1 MDSESIKM
9 AYASIRQNGVRTIIT
24 CCIIGF
30 GIMALVG
37 ILTTVDGLKT
47 YISSSFGSMGANT
60 FKIRNRSLMINFGGG
75 SDEPKVF
82 KRISLMEAQAF
93 RNEFSTTSPVG
104 IQIIGSYTSQVKYKN
119 KKTNPNIMVFGVDD
133 SYTTT
138 EGYGL
143 VAGRNFNTNELTL
156 GNKVCILGNEVAQKL
171 FLSPESAIGKNITVN
186 DMRYQVIGVF
196 EKKGTSM
203 ITTDNFVAM
212 PLNNV
217 RRAFSEMEESYV
229 LSVLSTSP
237 EKLNLTVEEAKVVM
251 RNIRKLKP
259 GEENNFDILK
269 SDSISE
275 MMVEKLQYA
284 TLGGFIISII
294 TLIGAAIGL
303 MNIMLVSVTERTREI
318 GTLKAIGAT
327 RKNILNQFLTE
338 ALFVCL
344 LGGIIGIILGILIG
358 NSVSLFMGGQFII
371 PWNWMLMGIVFCI
384 IVGLISGI
392 FPAIKASKL
401 DPIESLRYE

>member
-9 AYASIRQNGVRTIIT
+9 AYASIRQNGVRTLIT

-82 KRISLMEAQAF
+82 KRISLLEAQAF
-93 RNEFSTTSPVG
+93 REEFSAQNPVG
-104 IQIIGSYTSQVKYKN
+104 IQIIGSYTSQVKFQD

-143 VAGRNFNTNELTL
+143 VAGRNFTSNELIL
-156 GNKVCILGNEVAQKL
+156 GNKVSILGNEVAKKL
-171 FLSPESAIGKNITVN
+171 FTSSASAIGKYITVN
-186 DMRYQVIGVF
+186 GMRYSVIGVF

-217 RRAFSEMEESYV
+217 RRAFDEMEETYV
-229 LSVLSTSP
+229 LSVRSNTP
-237 EKLNLTVEEAKVVM
+237 EKLDLTVEEAKIVM
-251 RNIRKLKP
+251 RSIRKLKP

-284 TLGGFIISII
+284 TIGGFIISII

-344 LGGIIGIILGILIG
+344 LGGIIGIVLGILIG
-358 NSVSLFMGGQFII
+358 NSVSLFMGGEFII
-371 PWNWMLMGIVFCI
+371 PWNWMFLGIVFCI

-392 FPAIKASKL
+392 FPAVKASKL

>member
-9 AYASIRQNGVRTIIT
+9 AYASIRQNGVRTLIT

-37 ILTTVDGLKT
+37 ILTTVDGLKS

-82 KRISLMEAQAF
+82 KSISLLEAQTF
-93 RNEFSTTSPVG
+93 RQEFSPHHPVG
-104 IQIIGSYTSQVKYKN
+104 IQIIGSYTAQAKFKD

-138 EGYGL
+138 EGYEL
-143 VAGRNFNTNELTL
+143 VVGRNFTTNELTL
-156 GNKVCILGNEVAQKL
+156 GNKVCILGNEVSKKL
-171 FLSPESAIGKNITVN
+171 FLSSTAALGKNITVN
-186 DMRYQVIGVF
+186 GMRYTVIGVF

-203 ITTDNFVAM
+203 ITTDNFVAI
-212 PLNNV
+212 PLNNA
-217 RRAFSEMEESYV
+217 RRAFNEMDETYV
-229 LSVLSTSP
+229 LSVRSNTP
-237 EKLNLTVEEAKVVM
+237 EKLDLTIEEAKIVM
-251 RNIRKLKP
+251 RSIRKLKP

-284 TLGGFIISII
+284 TIGGFIISII

-344 LGGIIGIILGILIG
+344 LGGIIGIMLGILIG
-358 NSVSLFMGGQFII
+358 NSVSLLMGGQFIV
-371 PWNWMLMGIVFCI
+371 PWNWMLIGIIFCI

-392 FPAIKASKL
+392 FPAVKASKL

>member
-9 AYASIRQNGVRTIIT
+9 AYASIRQNGVRTLIT

-82 KRISLMEAQAF
+82 KRISLLEAQAF
-93 RNEFSTTSPVG
+93 REEFSAQNPVG
-104 IQIIGSYTSQVKYKN
+104 IQIIGSYTSQVKFQD

-143 VAGRNFNTNELTL
+143 VAGRNFTSNELIL
-156 GNKVCILGNEVAQKL
+156 GNKVSLLGNEVAKKL
-171 FLSPESAIGKNITVN
+171 FTSSASAIGKYITVN
-186 DMRYQVIGVF
+186 GMRYSVIGVF

-217 RRAFSEMEESYV
+217 RRAFDEMEETYV
-229 LSVLSTSP
+229 LSVRSNTP
-237 EKLNLTVEEAKVVM
+237 EKLDLTVEEAKIVM
-251 RNIRKLKP
+251 RSIRKLKP

-284 TLGGFIISII
+284 TIGGFIISII

-344 LGGIIGIILGILIG
+344 LGGIIGIVLGILIG
-358 NSVSLFMGGQFII
+358 NSVSLFMGGEFII
-371 PWNWMLMGIVFCI
+371 PWNWMFMGIVFCI

-392 FPAIKASKL
+392 FPAVKASKL